1 MVFRSSKK
9 DLFFLIDKPTFRL
22 ISFLFLFTFF
32 SYIFMSNK
40 ELVEQASIK
49 STVTIDKPPGYLNE
63 KDGSSYHSK
72 ASKNAIGDDEDVESL
87 QHGTQRGLSARHIQM
102 ISLGGSIG

>member
-1 MVFRSSKK
+1 
-9 DLFFLIDKPTFRL
+9 
-22 ISFLFLFTFF
+22 
-32 SYIFMSNK
+32 MSNK

-72 ASKNAIGDDEDVESL
+72 ASKHAIGDDEDVESL